1 LVDLSECRILIDR
14 YELAGETVEIK
25 AQLDPGGP
33 KSNDHFALRKA
44 ESRRLRLTG
53 RDLADVVNDPPHRI
67 PLEGGAFI
75 DIRDNQRCVLHLRLT
90 SNAKRVT
97 VAAIEIT
104 TGAPEQVSVKILDQ
118 HLEGA

>member
-1 LVDLSECRILIDR
+1 MLVEYLPPTAKVEP
-14 YELAGETVEIK
+14 AFGEP
-25 AQLDPGGP
+25 LP
-33 KSNDHFALRKA
+33 KLPALM
-44 ESRRLRLTG
+44 LLNPLT
-53 RDLADVVNDPPHRI
+53 D
-67 PLEGGAFI
+67 
-75 DIRDNQRCVLHLRLT
+75 RLT